1 MVYYFK
7 DLKEEKKKEFLVQN
21 LAEILYRQR
30 KKDNISQSAFLIKYF
45 ERTLDKEKRP
55 LLSLSQLK
63 RYEKEYNNN
72 QLSTIPKKN
81 REALNIVKDRMENT
95 IEEIYKE
102 KLYSDL
108 LKKDSQIL
116 ASKLHELGLLDCI
129 ETSANAI
136 TEMIDYNKS
145 FNKRTSKNYP
155 KQFLLEWLFVNAKK
169 YLNNEPLAEVIDE
182 GRETRHDIYRSQD

>member
-30 KKDNISQSAFLIKYF
+30 KKDKISQSAFLIKYF

-145 FNKRTSKNYP
+145 FNKRASKNYP

>member
-7 DLKEEKKKEFLVQN
+7 DLKEEKKREFLVQN

-116 ASKLHELGLLDCI
+116 ASKLHELALLDCI
-129 ETSANAI
+129 EASANAI

-145 FNKRTSKNYP
+145 FNKRTSKSYP

-182 GRETRHDIYRSQD
+182 GRETRHDIYKNQN

>member
-1 MVYYFK
+1 M
-7 DLKEEKKKEFLVQN
+7 
-21 LAEILYRQR
+21 
-30 KKDNISQSAFLIKYF
+30 
-45 ERTLDKEKRP
+45 
-55 LLSLSQLK
+55 SQLK

-145 FNKRTSKNYP
+145 FNKKN
-155 KQFLLEWLFVNAKK
+155 LKK
-169 YLNNEPLAEVIDE
+169 LPQTILTGVVI
-182 GRETRHDIYRSQD
+182 RKCQKVFK

>member
-45 ERTLDKEKRP
+45 ERTLDKVNRP

-95 IEEIYKE
+95 IW
-102 KLYSDL
+102 
-108 LKKDSQIL
+108 
-116 ASKLHELGLLDCI
+116 GLL
-129 ETSANAI
+129 
-136 TEMIDYNKS
+136 
-145 FNKRTSKNYP
+145 
-155 KQFLLEWLFVNAKK
+155 FLYV
-169 YLNNEPLAEVIDE
+169 P
-182 GRETRHDIYRSQD
+182 